1 MSAPANLRE
10 GLIRKYRT
18 RAVLALFVPCV
29 VVLLPFLPTSF
40 WLWGAVGLGAGTYSA
55 WSWLQARKLAAT
67 EHVAERYQQEVIDD
81 LTFTSQ
87 TFLGYGMEFGEYRE
101 AYDRAGAEKGRLSPE
116 EKQAIHA
123 LQIKR
128 MKPLFLSDNDSTR
141 HVFMVAPTGL
151 GKTELFQSV
160 ILPAAIKR
168 GSGCVLFDA
177 KGDEKLITRIYTMAR
192 EFHRE
197 EDVLFINFNK
207 PEISHSYNPLLYGN
221 TRQIVSTI
229 MKLFDKRG
237 EQFFRDI
244 SRAAL
249 TAALIAIKGQP
260 RELAF
265 NFMDLA
271 AIFSGYHEL
280 ERLYH
285 DMPDSNEDKQVV
297 WSFLKRFRGHDKNGN
312 EVVDTQRYNEWLT
325 GLANKMLDFSHSEYR
340 RILNDYSP
348 DIELKSAILGNKII
362 VVVIPALSDKEGVEL
377 FGKLFLGDFAR
388 AVGQIQED
396 PHKPSPPYL
405 AFLDEYPSFADETHL
420 ELFQQARSAN
430 ISLWVATQGIGFM
443 SKVAPFFAE
452 NLAGNCWHH
461 LYFDIRDPKS
471 REFAA
476 KLAGTTVRRYRAE
489 SEAENYGYSHENVQT
504 GARRMESR
512 GRSVSA
518 GTREMVEDLITAN
531 DFEMD
536 EGNAILLAK
545 RGVYR
550 MVLPMVE
557 IRRPLPRLNEIR
569 LVRFDKHQV
578 AGLNLMQ
585 RAGGFNA

>member
-1 MSAPANLRE
+1 MSAPANPRE
-10 GLIRKYRT
+10 ELIRRH
-18 RAVLALFVPCV
+18 RSHAVFAVFIPAVA
-29 VVLLPFLPTSF
+29 VLLPFLPTPF
-40 WLWGAVGLGAGTYSA
+40 WLWSTVGLGAGAYAA
-55 WSWLQARKLAAT
+55 WSWLQARKLAST

-87 TFLGYGMEFGEYRE
+87 TFVGYGMEFGEYRE
-101 AYDRAGAEKGRLSPE
+101 AYDRASHEKGRLSPE
-116 EKQAIHA
+116 EKKAIHGE
-123 LQIKR
+123 QIKR
-128 MKPLFLSDNDSTR
+128 MKPLFLSDADSTR

-160 ILPAAIKR
+160 ILPSVIKR

-177 KGDEKLITRIYTMAR
+177 KGDEKLIARIYTMAR

-207 PEISHSYNPLLYGN
+207 PEISHSYNPLLNGN
-221 TRQIVSTI
+221 TRQIVSTM

-249 TAALIAIKGQP
+249 TSALLAIKGQQRP
-260 RELAF
+260 VAF

-271 AIFSGYHEL
+271 SVFSSYHEL
-280 ERLYH
+280 ERLFH
-285 DMPDSNEDKQVV
+285 GMPDSNEDKHVV
-297 WSFLKRFRGHDKNGN
+297 WNFLQRFQGHGKDGQPF
-312 EVVDTQRYNEWLT
+312 VDTTRYAEWLT

-340 RILNDYSP
+340 RILNDYVP

-443 SKVAPFFAE
+443 AKVAPFFAE

-461 LYFDIRDPKS
+461 IYFDIRDPKS
-471 REFAA
+471 REFAS
-476 KLAGTTVRRYRAE
+476 KLAGQTVRRYRAE
-489 SEAENYGYSHENVQT
+489 SEGENYGYSHENVQT

-512 GRSVSA
+512 GRTVSA
-518 GTREMVEDLITAN
+518 GTREMVEDLVTAN

-536 EGNAILLAK
+536 EGNAILIAK

-557 IRRPLPRLNEIR
+557 ITRTLPRLNEIR
-569 LVRFDKHQV
+569 LARFDKHQV

-585 RAGGFNA
+585 RTGGFGA